1 MSDSLLVLIGLE
13 RNSTI
18 DQILNLQNGVEMQ
31 NKCFHSIFFFWKI
44 SLRMSS
50 GFEELCDRAG
60 VNNDVLNKV
69 NLTLRSLPFSRLL
82 NVTCLQQV
90 R

>member
-1 MSDSLLVLIGLE
+1 
-13 RNSTI
+13 
-18 DQILNLQNGVEMQ
+18 
-31 NKCFHSIFFFWKI
+31 
-44 SLRMSS
+44 MSS